1 MNIAISFL
9 IGAAVSALPFILNA
23 DMSDSRV
30 IFSCSTVYA
39 YVGFMC
45 AFVTGVSK

>member
-9 IGAAVSALPFILNA
+9 IGAAVTSMPFFLNA
-23 DMSDSRV
+23 DMSDARV
-30 IFSCSTVYA
+30 IFSCSTVSA